1 MYREAFRFP
10 LSVFIICEGACFC
23 KLQFVQSYKSYL
35 YIFHYFGIVYIF
47 AWQLCALRGQLIPC
61 LLHGVRR
68 KKKLAALGKDL
79 DVAADITKLLGHGVY
94 RLSYLV

>member
-10 LSVFIICEGACFC
+10 LSVFIICEETCFC

-35 YIFHYFGIVYIF
+35 YIFNYFGIVYIF
-47 AWQLCALRGQLIPC
+47 AWQLCALRGQFIPC

-94 RLSYLV
+94 HLSYLV

>member
-10 LSVFIICEGACFC
+10 LSVFIICEEACFC

-35 YIFHYFGIVYIF
+35 YIFHYFGKVYIF
-47 AWQLCALRGQLIPC
+47 AWQLYALRGQLLPC

-68 KKKLAALGKDL
+68 EKKLAALGKDL
-79 DVAADITKLLGHGVY
+79 NVAADITKLLGHGVY

>member
-35 YIFHYFGIVYIF
+35 YIFHYFGIVYIRT
-47 AWQLCALRGQLIPC
+47 LRVYALRGQFLPC

>member
-1 MYREAFRFP
+1 MYWEAFRFP
-10 LSVFIICEGACFC
+10 LSVFIICERVCFC

-35 YIFHYFGIVYIF
+35 YIFNYFGKVYIF
-47 AWQLCALRGQLIPC
+47 AWQLCVLRGQFLPC

-68 KKKLAALGKDL
+68 EEKLAILGKDL